1 MPLNPDE
8 IDLTFEIPNRE
19 WSGRLTRPTV
29 NCFLYDIRE
38 NQRLRAAGWDVRT
51 NPTTRSGGRSR
62 GPLRFD
68 ATYQITAW
76 ARARE
81 DEHRLLWR
89 TLAALVRHPLLP
101 ADVLQGGL
109 QEQPM
114 PMPTSVAQA
123 EQMPANI
130 GDLWQGLD
138 NPIHPS
144 LTYVVTLALD
154 PAMTVTSPLVLRAP
168 VFQLQQIGD
177 GSLTVAGRVA
187 DRENTATPVVGALVL
202 LLETGGRAFTGDDG
216 TFAIPNAPRGRAT
229 LRVYSEGRD
238 TQDTVVDIPGP
249 SVELLV

>member
-1 MPLNPDE
+1 MRTSPD
-8 IDLTFEIPNRE
+8 
-19 WSGRLTRPTV
+19 
-29 NCFLYDIRE
+29 
-38 NQRLRAAGWDVRT
+38 A
-51 NPTTRSGGRSR
+51 RSGGRSR

-68 ATYQITAW
+68 VTYQLTAW

-101 ADVLQGGL
+101 ADLLQGGL
-109 QEQPM
+109 QDQPFAI
-114 PMPTSVAQA
+114 PTSIAQA

-154 PAMTVTSPLVLRAP
+154 PALAITSPLVLRAP
-168 VFQLQQIGD
+168 VFQIQQIGG
-177 GSLTVAGRVA
+177 GSLSVSGRMA
-187 DRENTATPVVGALVL
+187 DRADASHPVVGALVL
-202 LLETGGRAFTGDDG
+202 LLETGGRAFTDDTG
-216 TFAIPNAPRGRAT
+216 AFTIPNAPRGRVT

-238 TQDTVVDIPGP
+238 TQDIGVEVPGP